1 MKSTIS
7 YLAAKLYV
15 NHDQLFIHRNEHCEI
30 HILQDLDLPEYESRV
45 IIECNKSRWQVLL
58 ITDDISGW
66 HWHEVRN
73 IVFDYAT
80 QNAFM
85 GPETFQFFLACYDSF
100 GMDDW
105 DPMTSPIHS
114 LEALLA
120 SGEKFPDLES
130 LLYVINVGEVSEP
143 QPKQHPLSIIWEKL
157 PWGRGKV
164 SG

>member
-7 YLAAKLYV
+7 FLAAKLYV
-15 NHDQLFIHRNEHCEI
+15 DHDQLFVHRNEQCEI
-30 HILQDLDLPEYESRV
+30 LILQDPDLPKHESRV
-45 IIECNKSRWQVLL
+45 IIECSKSRWQVLL

-85 GPETFQFFLACYDSF
+85 GPETFQFFLASYDSF

-105 DPMTSPIHS
+105 DPMTSSVHS
-114 LEALLA
+114 YEALLA
-120 SGEKFPDLES
+120 AGETFPDLED
-130 LLYVINVGEVSEP
+130 LFYVINVDEVSEP
-143 QPKQHPLSIIWEKL
+143 QPKHPLCSIIWEKL